1 MRRAH
6 ATSMLKQS
14 YRPKFLDYYGEAG
27 SAPGALDTPD
37 RDPTQTTTN
46 IMRVAGQTPSPATGC
61 LVFELEAKGQN
72 EGDHTFEK
80 RLAVFNQA
88 KVGRLVSKIHGDG
101 TVFPWWFGLASHRSP
116 PGQVV

>member
-1 MRRAH
+1 
-6 ATSMLKQS
+6 MLLGQHGFAGYVRS
-14 YRPKFLDYYGEAG
+14 HLAIAQDEVGEDCKHG

-46 IMRVAGQTPSPATGC
+46 IMRVAGQTPSPPTGC
-61 LVFELEAKGQN
+61 LVFELEAKGPN

-80 RLAVFNQA
+80 RFAVFNQV

-101 TVFPWWFGLASHRSP
+101 TVFPW
-116 PGQVV
+116 